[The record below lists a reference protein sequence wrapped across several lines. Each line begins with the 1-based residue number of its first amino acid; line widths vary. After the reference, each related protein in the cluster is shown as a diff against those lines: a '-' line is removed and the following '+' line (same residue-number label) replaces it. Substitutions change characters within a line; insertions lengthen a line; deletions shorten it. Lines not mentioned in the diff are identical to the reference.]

1 MHAYSVGASEGP
13 IVPRSGL
20 GSVARTAAQHGDNA
34 SETAPIRANVQAAK
48 RNEILERYSAH
59 VERFDAMAR
68 DRRRRLGA
76 APRLAVVEVAPKSG
90 ISARELAVLELIADG
105 MPNVE
110 IATRLLISEETV
122 KSHVRSVL
130 AKLRAHNRAHAVAI
144 GLGLGLIPLKHRSV
158 PEPSDASPIWKR
170 A

>member
-1 MHAYSVGASEGP
+1 
-13 IVPRSGL
+13 
-20 GSVARTAAQHGDNA
+20 
-34 SETAPIRANVQAAK
+34 VQTAK
-48 RNEILERYSAH
+48 RNEILERYGAH

-68 DRRRRLGA
+68 DRRRRLGT
-76 APRLAVVEVAPKSG
+76 APRLAIVDPAPKSG
-90 ISARELAVLELIADG
+90 ISVRELAVLELIADG

-144 GLGLGLIPLKHRSV
+144 GLGLGLIPLKHQKL
-158 PEPSDASPIWKR
+158 PDR
-170 A
+170 AGEGPTSKLS